1 MQRAPITTRG
11 EFSMIETTLRRTWFS
26 GIIAFAMS
34 TSMYAQAPTNGL
46 GQSWPN
52 APDVS
57 SDPAW
62 HVYVFKLHGIKYVQ
76 VNDVNGKVLGAIGT
90 ANGQFIVLPIGEFA
104 QYVTA
109 QGFSGTD
116 GSVGESTDQAATIYQ
131 DKSVVV
137 TASPTSNGVV
147 QLNVVAAPCDDPI
160 ECASHGN

>member
-1 MQRAPITTRG
+1 
-11 EFSMIETTLRRTWFS
+11 MIKTTLRRTLLA
-26 GIIAFAMS
+26 GVIALAMS
-34 TSMYAQAPTNGL
+34 TSGYAETPAKGL

-52 APDVS
+52 TRDVS
-57 SDPAW
+57 LNPAW
-62 HVYVFKLHGIKYVQ
+62 HVYVFKLRGIKYVQ
-76 VNDVNGKVLGAIGT
+76 INDVNGKVLGAIGT

-116 GSVGESTDQAATIYQ
+116 GSVGEGTDRAATIYQ